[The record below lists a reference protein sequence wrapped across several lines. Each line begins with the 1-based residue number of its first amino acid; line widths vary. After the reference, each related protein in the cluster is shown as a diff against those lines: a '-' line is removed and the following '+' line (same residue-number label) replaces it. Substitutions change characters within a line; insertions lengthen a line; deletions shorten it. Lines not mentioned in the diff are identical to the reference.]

1 MSTKTLRKRIALVAV
16 ASLGFG
22 LVSTVPASAGNVT
35 AVTTASITG
44 TGTTVVGTNGGSG
57 RAITATVSTRGAT
70 VSLATLSLTVTGTG
84 GTTGAATDYK
94 VILTSESIAATY
106 TKFSS
111 KTAAYSGTNVT
122 TAAFAAVTLDGLTG
136 AGAAFAADGDVTQG
150 TPDTIPATTTPT
162 TYYLHIATGGVA
174 AGTAFDDTAH
184 VKITLTVQRTVG
196 DAVTATLDNA
206 STNIAGRVNNQ
217 VTITPTGDFGTH
229 TPSSSTPPV
238 FRVAA
243 AITSQPTD
251 SAAQP
256 TLTTATSAP
265 EASFVYADATDP
277 GTTAY
282 ASFTSTEGTSSVPT
296 SVNYSGLPLEAISG
310 SDANLARLTFT
321 PTLVGTYTIVVWN
334 ETSTSGTPAL
344 SGSESYK
351 TFTVNVTSGI
361 SSMTLTPVNALAPIS
376 EDSSPAN
383 GDIGFYGSL
392 IKVKLLDASGN
403 PAALAAGEIVSIDP
417 SGTGDVQVVNT
428 SSEVAST
435 AGAAYSLTAADF
447 TNGVAYVNISN
458 IVAEVVTVVATSGSV
473 SATTTIE
480 FVAYDTNGTV
490 APTAL
495 TTGWVANTAP
505 AYTTGTVSAINYT
518 MTAGTGMTATEYGPV
533 RVYDESGYV
542 TGQIAA
548 AYDMAVLAAGT
559 FTISASDPVA
569 GGVFYEISTD
579 ATDATAVKASQTT
592 IITTAARAV
601 NATNSSVTPA
611 SAKVATAGSVA
622 LIALIK
628 DQFGV
633 AYASGRVT
641 LSIAG
646 RNAAQA
652 TQTGTTT
659 STGQVSFTVTDTALA
674 SSLLTTDT
682 ITLSAFDE
690 SGTPITETATIIWST
705 TAVNTVVMT
714 AEDEDSTVAGTVT
727 TDIAAGATGATGASS
742 TVTATVKD
750 AAGNLMA
757 GVPVVFT
764 VTGLTGAEVH
774 TTKVTVYT
782 GTNGIATSLVSSYAA
797 GKATVTATAGGKSDS
812 DSVYFKQKTATEV
825 RTIAAVVSGRVI
837 TATAT
842 DRYGNAV
849 EGVSLQASIDGNGF
863 FGTGTNIASAN
874 TDKNGQ
880 VKFLLLEGNAAV
892 KVTVTTSTALYG
904 QTADAAAKV
913 GTGIAAT
920 AVSAAVAGDALVNQK
935 GLGAALAPAGINSVD
950 VTVAADTATAD
961 AATNAAD
968 AAAEATDA
976 ANAATDAANA
986 AAEAADAATAAAQDA
1001 ADAVA
1006 ALSTQ
1011 VSEMVDALK
1020 KQITA
1025 LTNLVIKIQK
1035 KVKA

>member
-1 MSTKTLRKRIALVAV
+1 MV
-16 ASLGFG
+16 
-22 LVSTVPASAGNVT
+22 
-35 AVTTASITG
+35 
-44 TGTTVVGTNGGSG
+44 
-57 RAITATVSTRGAT
+57 
-70 VSLATLSLTVTGTG
+70 VTGT
-84 GTTGAATDYK
+84 
-94 VILTSESIAATY
+94 ISNTS
-106 TKFSS
+106 
-111 KTAAYSGTNVT
+111 
-122 TAAFAAVTLDGLTG
+122 L
-136 AGAAFAADGDVTQG
+136 
-150 TPDTIPATTTPT
+150 
-162 TYYLHIATGGVA
+162 
-174 AGTAFDDTAH
+174 
-184 VKITLTVQRTVG
+184 
-196 DAVTATLDNA
+196 
-206 STNIAGRVNNQ
+206 NIAGRVNNQ
-217 VTITPTGDFGTH
+217 VSIPITSTVGAEAAATGAA
-229 TPSSSTPPV
+229 V
-238 FRVAA
+238 FPYFAVAA
-243 AITSQPTD
+243 TITSQPTG
-251 SAAQP
+251 SVAQP
-256 TLTTATSAP
+256 TLSCVVNAALPTSCDAAGWVIDTATLQATTTGSAATSAVPTAIIYTGIDNEDTAAVTTATSA
-265 EASFVYADATDP
+265 
-277 GTTAY
+277 GT
-282 ASFTSTEGTSSVPT
+282 
-296 SVNYSGLPLEAISG
+296 
-310 SDANLARLTFT
+310 LTFT
-321 PTLVGTYTIVVWN
+321 PTVVGTYTIVVWN
-334 ETSTSGTPAL
+334 ETVGSGTGLAL

-361 SSMTLTPVNALAPIS
+361 SSMTLTPVNALAPIT

-383 GDIGFYGSL
+383 AEVGFYGSL

-428 SSEVAST
+428 SSEVVST

-447 TNGVAYVNISN
+447 TNGVAYVNIN
-458 IVAEVVTVVATSGSV
+458 NTVAEIVTVVGTSGAV
-473 SATTTIE
+473 SGTTTIE
-480 FVAYDTNGTV
+480 FVAYDVNGTV

-495 TTGWVANTAP
+495 TTGWAANTAP
-505 AYTTGTVSAINYT
+505 AYTSPTVSAINYT

-542 TGQIAA
+542 TGQTAA

-559 FTISASDPVA
+559 FTISAADPVA

-592 IITTAARAV
+592 VITTAARAV
-601 NATNSSVTPA
+601 NATLSSVTPA
-611 SAKVATAGSVA
+611 SARVATAGSVA

-652 TQTGTTT
+652 TQTGTTS

-674 SSLLTTDT
+674 ASLLTTDT

-690 SGTPITETATIIWST
+690 SGTPITETATITWST
-705 TAVNTVVMT
+705 TAVDKVVLT

-742 TVTATVKD
+742 SVKATVKD
-750 AAGNLMA
+750 AAGNVMA

-782 GTNGIATSLVSSYAA
+782 GVDGTATSLVSSYAA
-797 GKATVTATAGGKSDS
+797 GKATVTATAGGKTDS
-812 DSVYFKQKTATEV
+812 DSVYFKQKGPAEV
-825 RTIAAVVSGRVI
+825 RTIAATVAGRVI

-842 DRYGNAV
+842 DRYGNPV
-849 EGVSLQASIDGNGF
+849 EAVSLQASIDGNGF

-913 GTGIAAT
+913 GTGIAAVAVT
-920 AVSAAVAGDALVNQK
+920 AAAAGDALVNQK

-950 VTVAADTATAD
+950 VTVAADTATSD
-961 AATNAAD
+961 AATAAAD

-1006 ALSTQ
+1006 ALSTS
-1011 VSEMVDALK
+1011 VTEMVNALK
-1020 KQITA
+1020 KQITS

>member
-16 ASLGFG
+16 SALGFG
-22 LVSTVPASAGNVT
+22 LVSVAPSNAATVAQTT
-35 AVTTASITG
+35 AV
-44 TGTTVVGTNGGSG
+44 V
-57 RAITATVSTRGAT
+57 
-70 VSLATLSLTVTGTG
+70 VTGT
-84 GTTGAATDYK
+84 
-94 VILTSESIAATY
+94 ISNTS
-106 TKFSS
+106 
-111 KTAAYSGTNVT
+111 
-122 TAAFAAVTLDGLTG
+122 L
-136 AGAAFAADGDVTQG
+136 
-150 TPDTIPATTTPT
+150 
-162 TYYLHIATGGVA
+162 
-174 AGTAFDDTAH
+174 
-184 VKITLTVQRTVG
+184 
-196 DAVTATLDNA
+196 
-206 STNIAGRVNNQ
+206 NIAGRVNNQ
-217 VTITPTGDFGTH
+217 VSIPITSTVGAEAAATGATSF
-229 TPSSSTPPV
+229 PY
-238 FRVAA
+238 FAVAA
-243 AITSQPTD
+243 AITNQPTG
-251 SAAQP
+251 SVAQP
-256 TLTTATSAP
+256 TLACATTAGLPDNCDAAGWVIDTATPKAITTGSVATSA
-265 EASFVYADATDP
+265 
-277 GTTAY
+277 
-282 ASFTSTEGTSSVPT
+282 VPT
-296 SVNYSGLPLEAISG
+296 AIIYTG
-310 SDANLARLTFT
+310 ADDDNTAAAATAIAVGTLTFT
-321 PTLVGTYTIVVWN
+321 PTVVGTYTIVVWN
-334 ETSTSGTPAL
+334 ETVGSGTGLAL

-361 SSMTLTPVNALAPIS
+361 TSMTLTPVNALAPIT

-383 GDIGFYGSL
+383 SEVGFYGSL

-428 SSEVAST
+428 SSEVTST

-447 TNGVAYVNISN
+447 TNGVAYVNIN
-458 IVAEVVTVVATSGSV
+458 NTVAEIVTVVATSGSV
-473 SATTTIE
+473 SGTTTIE
-480 FVAYDTNGTV
+480 FVAYDVNGTV

-559 FTISASDPVA
+559 FTISAADPVA

-592 IITTAARAV
+592 VITTAARAV

-611 SAKVATAGSVA
+611 SARVATAGSVA

-705 TAVNTVVMT
+705 TAVDKVVTT

-782 GTNGIATSLVSSYAA
+782 GTNGIATSLISSYAA

-880 VKFLLLEGNAAV
+880 VKFLILEGNAAV

-904 QTADAAAKV
+904 QTADAAGKV

-950 VTVAADTATAD
+950 VTVAADTATSD
-961 AATNAAD
+961 AATAAAD

-1006 ALSTQ
+1006 ALS
-1011 VSEMVDALK
+1011 VSVTEMVNALK
-1020 KQITA
+1020 KQITS

>member
-1 MSTKTLRKRIALVAV
+1 MSA
-16 ASLGFG
+16 
-22 LVSTVPASAGNVT
+22 VPASAGNVT

-44 TGTTVVGTNGGSG
+44 TGTTVVGTNGGTA
-57 RAITATVSTRGAT
+57 RAVTATVSTREAT
-70 VSLATLSLTVTGTG
+70 VSLATLSLTVSGSG
-84 GTTGAATDYK
+84 GTTGGVTDYK
-94 VILTSESIAATY
+94 VILTSESIADSY

-111 KTAAYSGTNVT
+111 KTAAYTGANVT
-122 TAAFAAVTLDGLTG
+122 TAAFTAVTLDGLTG
-136 AGAAFAADGDVTQG
+136 AGATFAADGDVTQG

-162 TYYLHIATGGVA
+162 TYYLHITTGGVA
-174 AGTAFDDTAH
+174 AGTAFNDATH
-184 VKITLTVQRTVG
+184 VKITLTVQRTVA
-196 DAVTATLDNA
+196 DAVTATLDTA
-206 STNIAGRVNNQ
+206 SINLAGRVNNQ
-217 VTITPTGDFGTH
+217 VTITPTGDFGTYTTTATTH
-229 TPSSSTPPV
+229 PV

-265 EASFVYADATDP
+265 EASFVYADATNP

-282 ASFTSTEGTSSVPT
+282 ASFSAVEGTSSVPT
-296 SVNYSGLPLEAISG
+296 SVNYSALPSQAITG
-310 SDANLARLTFT
+310 SDQSLAQLTFT
-321 PTLVGTYTIVVWN
+321 PTVVGTYKIVVWN

-344 SGSESYK
+344 SGSESYQ
-351 TFTVNVTSGI
+351 TFTVNVTAGI
-361 SSMTLTPVNALAPIS
+361 TSMTLTPTNAVAPKAAA
-376 EDSSPAN
+376 DSAT
-383 GDIGFYGSL
+383 DIGYWGSQ
-392 IKVKLLDASGN
+392 IKVSLLDASGN

-417 SGTGDVQVVNT
+417 SGTGDVIAVNATSATTGVV
-428 SSEVAST
+428 AAT
-435 AGAAYSLTAADF
+435 AGAAWSLTASDF
-447 TNGVAYVNISN
+447 TNGVAWINVNN
-458 IVAEVVTVVATSGSV
+458 ATAEVVTIVATSGAV
-473 SATTTIE
+473 TATTSVE
-480 FVAYDTNGTV
+480 YVAVVAGAFAPKALSTGWAANTSPALV
-490 APTAL
+490 APFTNSI
-495 TTGWVANTAP
+495 T
-505 AYTTGTVSAINYT
+505 YTLTGTADKYSAVRVSDTQGKVSGRLGGRYDVAVKDGA
-518 MTAGTGMTATEYGPV
+518 TAGTGSFTVGATC
-533 RVYDESGYV
+533 
-542 TGQIAA
+542 
-548 AYDMAVLAAGT
+548 AAGEC
-559 FTISASDPVA
+559 
-569 GGVFYEISTD
+569 YEISDD
-579 ATDATAVKASQTT
+579 ATDAAEAAGSQDIVVTAQT
-592 IITTAARAV
+592 RAV
-601 NATNSSVTPA
+601 NATNSSVTP
-611 SAKVATAGSVA
+611 SAARVATAGSVSI
-622 LIALIK
+622 IALIK

-633 AYASGRVT
+633 AYANGRVT

-652 TQTGTTT
+652 AKSGTTNA
-659 STGQVSFTVTDTALA
+659 TGQVSFTVTDTALA

-682 ITLSAFDE
+682 ITVSAFDE
-690 SGTPITETATIIWST
+690 TGTPITETASITWSS
-705 TAVNTVVMT
+705 TAVDTVVLT
-714 AEDEDSTVAGTVT
+714 AEDELSTVAGTVT
-727 TDIAAGATGATGASS
+727 TDIAAGSTGATGASS

-782 GTNGIATSLVSSYAA
+782 GTDGIATSLISSYAA

-812 DSVYFKQKTATEV
+812 DSVYFKQKTAAEV
-825 RTIAAVVSGRVI
+825 RTIAATVAGRVI

-849 EGVSLQASIDGNGF
+849 EGVALQASIDGNGF

-904 QTADAAAKV
+904 QTADAAGKV
-913 GTGIAAT
+913 GTGA
-920 AVSAAVAGDALVNQK
+920 AAVAVTAAAAGDALTNQT

-950 VTVAADTATAD
+950 VTVAADTATSD
-961 AATNAAD
+961 AATAAAD

-1006 ALSTQ
+1006 ALSTS
-1011 VSEMVDALK
+1011 VTEMVNALK
-1020 KQITA
+1020 KQITS

-1035 KVKA
+1035 KVRA